1 MSNKKQ
7 FETFLVVEKGLQNV
21 TVKGY
26 SDCIDRVAKVIGRYP
41 DVEKVRGYIFVLYT
55 SDYSYSHK
63 TNTALAIERYM
74 EFLGTP
80 IQLGRQKKPKVIIKE
95 TLTEGEI
102 TGMIIST
109 KNIRE
114 KAILSLLAYSG
125 VRNMELC
132 NLKVKDIHFSENI
145 ITVIRGK
152 GLKDGISEIPP
163 ICTKVI
169 SEYLTVFPRIQ
180 NDFLFTTLRYK
191 HHLNT
196 RDIRKLVKTV
206 SRRAKVTKRVYPHLF
221 RHSMAANMLMRGA
234 NLITLKNQ
242 LRHTLLE
249 TTLHYINSI
258 IFVEKNN
265 YQKFVPSYL

>member
-1 MSNKKQ
+1 MSNK
-7 FETFLVVEKGLQNV
+7 
-21 TVKGY
+21 
-26 SDCIDRVAKVIGRYP
+26 
-41 DVEKVRGYIFVLYT
+41 
-55 SDYSYSHK
+55 
-63 TNTALAIERYM
+63 TALAIERYM

-102 TGMIIST
+102 TGMILST

-125 VRNMELC
+125 IRNKELC
-132 NLKVKDIHFSENI
+132 NLKVKDVRFNENT
-145 ITVIRGK
+145 ITVICGK

-163 ICTKVI
+163 VCTKVV
-169 SEYLTVFPRIQ
+169 SEYLTIFPRLQ
-180 NDFLFTTLRYK
+180 NDFLFTTLRHK
-191 HHLNT
+191 HCLDT
-196 RDIRKLVKTV
+196 RDVRKLVKTV
-206 SRRAKVTKRVYPHLF
+206 SKRAKVAKRVYQHLF
-221 RHSMAANMLMRGA
+221 RHSLAANMLMRGA
-234 NLITLKNQ
+234 SIITLRNQ

-265 YQKFVPSYL
+265 YQKFVPSYI